1 MSRVTR
7 QIYLDFRLGIHDL
20 ELVTLAQL
28 RAEVEVHLVGAHA
41 HLGTFSI
48 NLFECDY
55 YYYYYYFFFLM
66 LLPHRVDL

>member
-7 QIYLDFRLGIHDL
+7 QVYLDFGLGIHDL

-41 HLGTFSI
+41 HLGTFSVD
-48 NLFECDY
+48 LFECE
-55 YYYYYYFFFLM
+55 
-66 LLPHRVDL
+66 